1 MIDLKEP
8 VGWFVIPFKT
18 IFSNEKEKFFLFIKG
33 ILLKLWIFNF
43 VSYKINTVE
52 KILILDKSKFLDL
65 KIKIIKFWDFLILKI
80 LWLRNTNI

>member
-33 ILLKLWIFNF
+33 LLLKL
-43 VSYKINTVE
+43 
-52 KILILDKSKFLDL
+52 
-65 KIKIIKFWDFLILKI
+65 
-80 LWLRNTNI
+80 